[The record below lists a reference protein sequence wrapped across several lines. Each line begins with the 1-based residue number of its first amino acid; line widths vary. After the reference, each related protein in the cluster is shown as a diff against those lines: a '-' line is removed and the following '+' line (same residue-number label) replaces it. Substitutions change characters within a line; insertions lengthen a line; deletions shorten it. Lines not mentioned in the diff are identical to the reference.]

1 MILLGKFS
9 ELRFWLIS
17 WMCSQVVGWLGR
29 WLTWDGFI
37 CQAVD
42 LLLAEVSGG
51 WTTCISPN
59 KLVWA
64 SSYGAGILGTETASP
79 FQASAC
85 ITFVSVLLVW
95 VSHMAP
101 PKARGREKINSTC
114 KNTCKVLLPFL
125 QFTTVIKLVHIKH
138 LDERKWMLSYYSR
151 CIFLSNIIS
160 PRWICYVK
168 KQNKYTT
175 ATAKRYP
182 VGGRR
187 NSPLL
192 AGRGYG
198 RCRDRRVTPGRVGTY
213 QVACEDKTWQRIEN
227 DDEGIA
233 DWPCDWW
240 KALQAQTDEWRGP
253 WMEGKSCL
261 QWKE

>member
-1 MILLGKFS
+1 MKQTKLSGLIHLFSSWFCWASFLNLGFGWS
-9 ELRFWLIS
+9 HECAVRS
-17 WMCSQVVGWLGR
+17 WVGWGVGWPGMALSVKR
-29 WLTWDGFI
+29 LST
-37 CQAVD
+37 
-42 LLLAEVSGG
+42 EVSGG
-51 WTTCISPN
+51 WTTCIASN
-59 KLVWA
+59 RLVWA

-85 ITFVSVLLVW
+85 ITFVNVLLVW
-95 VSHMAP
+95 VSHMAH
-101 PKARGREKINSTC
+101 PKERGREKINSTC

-125 QFTTVIKLVHIKH
+125 QFTTVIKLVPVKH

-175 ATAKRYP
+175 AKRYP

-192 AGRGYG
+192 AGRGDMEDVETEGWPQAGWVPTKLLVKIKRG
-198 RCRDRRVTPGRVGTY
+198 RGSKMTM
-213 QVACEDKTWQRIEN
+213 
-227 DDEGIA
+227 
-233 DWPCDWW
+233 
-240 KALQAQTDEWRGP
+240 RG
-253 WMEGKSCL
+253 
-261 QWKE
+261 